1 MAFALKKADPI
12 PAAVPAA
19 DEVAPHPAF
28 DAAAWRKEFPI
39 LARQFS
45 GKRLVYLDNP
55 ATTQKPRAVIDAL
68 THFYEY
74 CNANVHRGAYRLA
87 EEATAAFEGAREKV
101 RAFLNTASAEEI
113 IFTRGTTESVN
124 LAAYAWGRANIAA
137 GDEILLTEM
146 EHHSNLVPWQILAK
160 EKAAALK
167 YIPLEED
174 GTLDLNRAAGLLSK
188 RTKLVSMTQ
197 VSNVLGTINPVK
209 RMADLAHTAGALMF
223 VDGAQSAPH
232 MAVDV
237 RALDCDFFALSGH
250 KMCAPT
256 GIGVLYVRKSVLDRM
271 PPFHGGGDM
280 IRQVF
285 LDHATW
291 NDLPWKFEAGT
302 PNIADGIALGSAID
316 FLRGVGMEAI
326 RQHEI
331 TLTRYALSRMGRVP
345 GITMYGPAD
354 VEQRG
359 GVVSFNVSGVH
370 PHDLA
375 TIVDSEQAV
384 AIRAGHHCAQPLMNR
399 LNVAATAR
407 AGFYLYNVEE
417 DVDRLV
423 EGILKAKEIFKV

>member
-1 MAFALKKADPI
+1 MAYALKKVDMGRKAATRFDPEMI
-12 PAAVPAA
+12 
-19 DEVAPHPAF
+19 
-28 DAAAWRKEFPI
+28 RREFPV
-39 LARQFS
+39 LSRQFD

-55 ATTQKPRAVIDAL
+55 ATTQKPRVVIAAI
-68 THFYEY
+68 THFYEFY
-74 CNANVHRGAYRLA
+74 NANVHRGAYRLA
-87 EEATAAFEGAREKV
+87 EEATAAYEGAREKV
-101 RAFLNTASAEEI
+101 RGFLNASSNEEI
-113 IFTRGTTESVN
+113 IFTRGATESVN
-124 LAAYAWGRANIAA
+124 LVAYAWGRDNLKE

-146 EHHSNLVPWQILAK
+146 EHHSNLVPWQLLAK
-160 EKAAALK
+160 EKGAALK
-167 YIPLEED
+167 YMPLEND
-174 GTLDLNRAAGLLSK
+174 GTLDLSKSAGLLSK
-188 RTKLVSMTQ
+188 RTRLVSMTQ

-209 RMADLAHTAGALMF
+209 KMAELAHAAGALMF

-256 GIGVLYVRKSVLDRM
+256 GIGVLYVRKSVLERM
-271 PPFHGGGDM
+271 QPFHGGGDM

-302 PNIADGIALGSAID
+302 PNIADGIGLGAAVD
-316 FLRGVGMEAI
+316 FLLGIGMEAI
-326 RQHEI
+326 RDHEKM
-331 TLTRYALSRMGRVP
+331 LTRYALKQLGQIR
-345 GITMYGPAD
+345 GITLYGPAD
-354 VEQRG
+354 AEHRG
-359 GVVSFNVSGVH
+359 GVVSFNIDGIH

-375 TIVDSEQAV
+375 TILDSNSAV

-407 AGFYLYNVEE
+407 AGFYMYNVEE

-423 EGILKAKEIFKV
+423 EGITKAKEIFKI